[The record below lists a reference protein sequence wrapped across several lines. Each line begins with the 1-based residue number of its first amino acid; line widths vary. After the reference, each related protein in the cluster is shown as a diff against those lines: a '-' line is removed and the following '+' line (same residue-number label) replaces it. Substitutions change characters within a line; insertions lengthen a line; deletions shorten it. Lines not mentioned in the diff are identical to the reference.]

1 MSTQKSGDVA
11 RLTGI
16 NIETL
21 RYYERIGLVES
32 PARTNGGH
40 RTYSDDDIR
49 KLAFIKRGRE
59 LEFSIEE
66 IRALLDLATPE
77 KFSCERVQE
86 LTSARLKVIR
96 EKLAMLREA
105 ESVLAG
111 ALEKCPVTPVS
122 DCPVINEL
130 GRSTACCAAS
140 NGHAPPEPGSQD
152 AR

>member
-1 MSTQKSGDVA
+1 MQTHKTGDVA
-11 RLTGI
+11 KLVGI

-21 RYYERIGLVES
+21 RYYERIGLVSS
-32 PARTNGGH
+32 PSRTNGGH

-86 LTSARLKVIR
+86 LASARLKAVR
-96 EKLAMLREA
+96 EKLALLREA
-105 ESVLAG
+105 ESVLAA
-111 ALEKCPVTPVS
+111 ALEKCPATPVNS
-122 DCPVINEL
+122 CPVINEL
-130 GRSTACCAAS
+130 ERSASCCVAS
-140 NGHAPPEPGSQD
+140 NGQPAQASGLQPEL
-152 AR
+152 